1 MGRAQFDGLRSPQGA
16 LVAGSPQKTL
26 KKGVGDKN
34 IAVTFG
40 GVTFN
45 PGEYLYADEDGVLV
59 SNQPLC

>member
-1 MGRAQFDGLRSPQGA
+1 MCCQRRTKALRALNTH
-16 LVAGSPQKTL
+16 PQKSV
-26 KKGVGDKN
+26 KKGVGDRD

-59 SNQPLC
+59 ANRPLC